1 MLYTLL
7 LIMLLYVGNGF
18 MVRPIIGPWTGRVVN
33 TPRPAP
39 IPNQGKSIPLPGKGS
54 TPGGRTTA

>member
-1 MLYTLL
+1 
-7 LIMLLYVGNGF
+7 MLLYVGNGF